1 MITKTGCVSVT
12 EDGVLANSFEFSGAS
27 ENGSYNM
34 DLLLWARARI
44 DREIANQGYDGL
56 TKVDDDEDS

>member
-12 EDGVLANSFEFSGAS
+12 DDGVLANSFEFSGAA
-27 ENGSYNM
+27 ENGSVNM

-56 TKVDDDEDS
+56 TKVDDDA

>member
-12 EDGVLANSFEFSGAS
+12 DDGVLANSFEFSGPA
-27 ENGSYNM
+27 ENGSVNM
-34 DLLLWARARI
+34 DLLLWARERI

-56 TKVDDDEDS
+56 TKVDAE